1 MRPHRS
7 NNELRK
13 ISIKPNFMENAYS
26 SCLIEFGNTK
36 VICSVTIENHLPRW
50 LKGSG
55 KGWITSEY
63 AMLPTSTHTRTDRES
78 IKGKLSGRTQEI
90 QRLIGRSLRNCVD
103 LTLLSEILIKIDCD
117 VLLADG
123 GTRTT
128 AINGSW
134 VALSLAIKKLIKNKL
149 LFRNPIR
156 YGLSAISCGMI
167 GKDILLDLDYKEDSS
182 ADADANFVFTNNGSI
197 VEIQCTGEQNYIEH
211 EQFIKMYTVAKEAA
225 KEIYKLQIQSI
236 EQIN

>member
-1 MRPHRS
+1 MRLQRR

-36 VICSVTIENHLPRW
+36 VICSVTIESHLPRW

-55 KGWITSEY
+55 KGWITGEY

-103 LTLLSEILIKIDCD
+103 LSLLSEILIKIDCD

-134 VALSLAIKKLIKNKL
+134 IALSLAVKKLIKNKL

-156 YGLSAISCGMI
+156 YGLSAVSCGMI
-167 GKDILLDLDYKEDSS
+167 GKDVLLDLDYKEDSS

-225 KEIYKLQIQSI
+225 KEIYKLQMQSI
-236 EQIN
+236 EQTN

>member
-1 MRPHRS
+1 MRLQRS

-55 KGWITSEY
+55 KGWITAEY

-103 LTLLSEILIKIDCD
+103 LSLLSEILIKVDCD

-134 VALSLAIKKLIKNKL
+134 IALSLAVKKLIKNKL

-156 YGLSAISCGMI
+156 YGLSAISCGML
-167 GKDILLDLDYKEDSS
+167 GKDVLLDLDYKEDSN

-197 VEIQCTGEQNYIEH
+197 VEIQCTGEQNFIEH

-225 KEIYKLQIQSI
+225 KEIYKLQMQSI
-236 EQIN
+236 ELKN

>member
-55 KGWITSEY
+55 KGWITAEY

-103 LTLLSEILIKIDCD
+103 LSLLSEILIKIDCD

-134 VALSLAIKKLIKNKL
+134 IALSLAIKKLIKNKL

-167 GKDILLDLDYKEDSS
+167 GKDVLLDLDYKEDSN

>member
-1 MRPHRS
+1 MRLQRN

-55 KGWITSEY
+55 KGWITAEY

-90 QRLIGRSLRNCVD
+90 QRLIGRSLRNCID
-103 LTLLSEILIKIDCD
+103 LSLLSEMLIKIDCD

-134 VALSLAIKKLIKNKL
+134 IALNLAVKKLIKNKL
-149 LFRNPIR
+149 LFRNPVR
-156 YGLSAISCGMI
+156 YGISAISCGMI
-167 GKDILLDLDYKEDSS
+167 GKDVLLDLDYKEDSN

-211 EQFIKMYTVAKEAA
+211 EQFIKMYTLAKEAA
-225 KEIYKLQIQSI
+225 KEIYKLQMQSI
-236 EQIN
+236 EQTN

>member
-1 MRPHRS
+1 MRLQRS

-26 SCLIEFGNTK
+26 SCLIKFGNTK

-55 KGWITSEY
+55 KGWITAEY

-103 LTLLSEILIKIDCD
+103 LSLLSEILIKIDCD

-134 VALSLAIKKLIKNKL
+134 IALSLAIKKLVKNKL

-156 YGLSAISCGMI
+156 YGLSAVSCGMI
-167 GKDILLDLDYKEDSS
+167 GKDVLLDLDYKEDSS
-182 ADADANFVFTNNGSI
+182 ADADANFVFTNNGNI

-225 KEIYKLQIQSI
+225 KEIYKLQMQSI
-236 EQIN
+236 EQTN

>member
-1 MRPHRS
+1 MRLERS
-7 NNELRK
+7 NNQLRK
-13 ISIKPNFMENAYS
+13 ISIKPNFMKNAFT

-55 KGWITSEY
+55 KGWITAEY

-103 LTLLSEILIKIDCD
+103 LTLLSEILIKVDCD

-134 VALSLAIKKLIKNKL
+134 IALSLAIKKLIKDKS

-156 YGLSAISCGMI
+156 YGLSAISCGII
-167 GKDILLDLDYKEDSS
+167 GNDVLLDLDYKEDSN
-182 ADADANFVFTNNGSI
+182 ADADANFIFTNNGSI
-197 VEIQCTGEQNYIEH
+197 VEIQCTGEQNCIEH
-211 EQFIKMYTVAKEAA
+211 EQFMKMYIIAKEAT
-225 KEIYKLQIQSI
+225 KEIYKLQLQSI
-236 EQIN
+236 E

>member
-1 MRPHRS
+1 MRLQRS

-55 KGWITSEY
+55 KGWITAEY

-103 LTLLSEILIKIDCD
+103 LSLLSEILIKVDCD

-134 VALSLAIKKLIKNKL
+134 IALSLAVKKLIKNKL

-167 GKDILLDLDYKEDSS
+167 GKDVLLDLDYKEDSN

-197 VEIQCTGEQNYIEH
+197 VEIQCTGEKNYIEH
-211 EQFIKMYTVAKEAA
+211 EQFIKMYTVAKEAT

-236 EQIN
+236 EQTN